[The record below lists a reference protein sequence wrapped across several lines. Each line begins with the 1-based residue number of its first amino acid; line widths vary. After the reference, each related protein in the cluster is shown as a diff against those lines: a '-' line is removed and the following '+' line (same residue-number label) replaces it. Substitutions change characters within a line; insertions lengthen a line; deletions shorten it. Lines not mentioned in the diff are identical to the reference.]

1 MHKISLTYAFYDD
14 YFNQLLSIYYKG
26 DTSFFSLTKVIYHSI
41 IRNMK
46 VVKHSCQGVTFVK
59 YICIL
64 FRLFNIDINLLI
76 QTNSCAF
83 QYVLFLNA
91 IKIRINHKYP
101 FSLMELCVKF
111 FFSEILY
118 WKGNS
123 GIIIVCRRRG
133 STLPL
138 CWCSNSV

>member
-1 MHKISLTYAFYDD
+1 MHKIYLTYAFYDD

-41 IRNMK
+41 IRDMK
-46 VVKHSCQGVTFVK
+46 VVEHSCQGVTFVK

-91 IKIRINHKYP
+91 IKIRINLKYP
-101 FSLMELCVKF
+101 FSLMELCVKL

-118 WKGNS
+118 WKGKQWNYY
-123 GIIIVCRRRG
+123 C
-133 STLPL
+133 L
-138 CWCSNSV
+138 